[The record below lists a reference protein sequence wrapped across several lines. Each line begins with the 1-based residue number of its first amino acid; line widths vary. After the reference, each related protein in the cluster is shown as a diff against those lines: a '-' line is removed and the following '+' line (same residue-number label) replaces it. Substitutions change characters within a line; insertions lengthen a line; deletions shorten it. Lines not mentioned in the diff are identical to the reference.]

1 MNYSGNT
8 LEGILKLLLSSYS
21 SHHIH
26 LHIRYCNIPLSARE
40 FNKHIDDGTRYG
52 RCPMAPQPDLILEA
66 VKAAARER
74 AKRVIVGN
82 VRGKGRKCSICGLPI
97 TADLRE
103 MGSDIYMVSH
113 ERFYD
118 KDKHSVWYCP
128 VGENIGTG
136 ELEELRTLKENRRQ
150 EQQRKKNEYKRKR
163 YREEQENA

>member
-1 MNYSGNT
+1 
-8 LEGILKLLLSSYS
+8 
-21 SHHIH
+21 
-26 LHIRYCNIPLSARE
+26 
-40 FNKHIDDGTRYG
+40 
-52 RCPMAPQPDLILEA
+52 
-66 VKAAARER
+66 
-74 AKRVIVGN
+74 
-82 VRGKGRKCSICGLPI
+82 
-97 TADLRE
+97 

-136 ELEELRTLKENRRQ
+136 ELEELRALKENRRQ